1 MTNVIQIL
9 PYAIGTGIVAVVVV
23 LFAGIFMMSRGGA
36 ANDRYGNLLMRLR
49 VATQG
54 VTVLLML
61 TYFLLTRSG

>member
-1 MTNVIQIL
+1 MANLIQII
-9 PYAIGTGIVAVVVV
+9 PYAIGTSMFAVLVV
-23 LFAGIFMMSRGGA
+23 LIAGVVLMSRGGT
-36 ANDRYGNLLMRLR
+36 ANERFGNLMMRLR